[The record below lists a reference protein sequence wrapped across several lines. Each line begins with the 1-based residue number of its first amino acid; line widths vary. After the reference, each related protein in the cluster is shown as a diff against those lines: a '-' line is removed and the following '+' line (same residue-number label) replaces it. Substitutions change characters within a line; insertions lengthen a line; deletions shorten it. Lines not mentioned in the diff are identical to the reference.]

1 MAMRADCIKE
11 VEQAI
16 GRPLK
21 KAEAQAIEDKISF
34 HIRDLARTDP
44 AKFNAMTEQQ
54 RQLAAAQAAMADHLA
69 SVDKAAQG
77 TELAGANPR
86 AGQPRDPSCGHWG

>member
-21 KAEAQAIEDKISF
+21 KAEAQAIEDKSAF
-34 HIRDLARTDP
+34 TSATLLAPIPPNSTP
-44 AKFNAMTEQQ
+44 
-54 RQLAAAQAAMADHLA
+54 
-69 SVDKAAQG
+69 
-77 TELAGANPR
+77 
-86 AGQPRDPSCGHWG
+86 